1 MKLKRHFHKP
11 VLDHKLAIKLSVAI
25 NLVLGSFV
33 FIGIIFSEKIP
44 DDLPK
49 IQELVKSHSSRFLVG
64 VLSSFLLF
72 EYCFWIFRTNWKVHK
87 KISFALCGTIT
98 LTLLISPVF
107 TTFEIQFFQNL
118 PADFHNRFI
127 IISLIYD
134 LIKSLIIY
142 LVTQIIA
149 IAIRNQEVL
158 LENQR
163 ILFEN
168 QRLGVENIKNRYEAL
183 KNQLNPHFLFNTLNT
198 LDGLIGY
205 DDEKAHAYLQNLTS
219 SFRYAIQNKK
229 VTTLKEELKF
239 AEAFTYLMKIRYGD
253 NLNIQYAIDE
263 KYNAFYI
270 MPLTLQLLIEN
281 AIKHNVIDDE
291 RPLQINIE
299 TTENETIKVCNT
311 IQPKIDVDA
320 GENVGLTNLVER
332 YRLMF
337 SVDVFIENN
346 GVWSVEIPL
355 IKELRIENKIPRNDM
370 ITGINNCR
378 GEPVCSP
385 NKESITPKG

>member
-1 MKLKRHFHKP
+1 MKRHPHYT
-11 VLDHKLAIKLSVAI
+11 VLDHKLAIKLSLAI
-25 NLVLGSFV
+25 NLVLGLFV
-33 FIGIIFSEKIP
+33 FIGIIFSENILN
-44 DDLPK
+44 DLEIVPEVV
-49 IQELVKSHSSRFLVG
+49 IGHASRFIVG
-64 VLSSFLLF
+64 VISSFLLF
-72 EYCFWIFRTNWKVHK
+72 EYCFWVFRTNWEVRK
-87 KISFALCGTIT
+87 KTIFALCGTIT

-107 TTFEIQFFQNL
+107 STLELRFFQNL
-118 PADFHNRFI
+118 PDVFHNRFI

-149 IAIRNQEVL
+149 IAMRNQEVL

-205 DDEKAHAYLQNLTS
+205 DDEKAHAYLQSLTS

-239 AEAFTYLMKIRYGD
+239 AAAFTYLMKIRYGD

-263 KYNAFYI
+263 KYHAFYI

-291 RPLQINIE
+291 KPLQINIE

-337 SVDVFIENN
+337 SVDVFIENT
-346 GVWSVEIPL
+346 GIWSVEIPL
-355 IKELRIENKIPRNDM
+355 IKDYL
-370 ITGINNCR
+370 
-378 GEPVCSP
+378 
-385 NKESITPKG
+385 